1 MSEWSVGA
9 VGGNVHAASFQGAAL
24 NMARIL
30 NLPSEVID
38 HFMQQHKELTSPFP
52 LVEGVKGQGFAVASA
67 NVGHDYSPRTGL
79 GIPQVKDG
87 VSIT

>member
-1 MSEWSVGA
+1 MSEWSVGG

-30 NLPSEVID
+30 NLPGEVID

-52 LVEGVKGQGFAVASA
+52 LVEGIKGQGFAVAEASRGQAFSPSA
-67 NVGHDYSPRTGL
+67 GN
-79 GIPQVKDG
+79 GISSGRDG
-87 VSIT
+87 VSLA

>member
-1 MSEWSVGA
+1 MSKWSVGA

-52 LVEGVKGQGFAVASA
+52 LVEGVKGQGFAVAEAARDSA
-67 NVGHDYSPRTGL
+67 FSPSAGVN
-79 GIPQVKDG
+79 GISGMDG
-87 VSIT
+87 VSRA